1 MNLAQEAAD
10 VVNAEIDDL
19 LILWH
24 NHLMH
29 GGIVRKC
36 KSSSVGDYY
45 TTSCQYDDQN
55 GALDAALEI
64 RKVNAVDFAVSEM
77 VDPYR
82 AAMHMQAKALTLGI
96 EVFISPRMPTDPAE
110 RVRVT
115 KMARRMVC
123 HNLARAGVV
132 DSAYEAMI

>member
-1 MNLAQEAAD
+1 MSQAQEAAD

-29 GGIVRKC
+29 GGIVRRC
-36 KSSSVGDYY
+36 KSSSAGDYY
-45 TTSCQYDDQN
+45 TTSRQYDDEN

-96 EVFISPRMPTDPAE
+96 VVFISPRVPACPVE
-110 RVRVT
+110 RARVT
-115 KMARRMVC
+115 KMARRMLC

>member
-1 MNLAQEAAD
+1 MSLLKEAAE

-29 GGIVRKC
+29 GGIVRRC
-36 KSSSVGDYY
+36 RSSSAGDYY
-45 TTSCQYDDQN
+45 ITSRQYDDMN

-96 EVFISPRMPTDPAE
+96 EVFISPRMPADPAE
-110 RVRVT
+110 RVIVT
-115 KMARRMVC
+115 KMARRMLC

-132 DSAYEAMI
+132 DSAYESMI